1 MPNNPA
7 PIGLSTY
14 SRLQHLQQT
23 IAALQNNDLAKDS
36 ELFVFSD
43 AAKAGDEEK
52 VAAVR
57 SYLQSVGGFKTV
69 NILERIENN
78 RVANNRGGIRMLLDR
93 YGKMIF
99 LEEDVVTAPGFLTF
113 MNHAL
118 DKYQG
123 NERIFSISGYCP
135 PIAIPKDYDGDAYL
149 LRRFNAWGFGIWKD
163 RFERIQYI
171 SPDDYECFAADKARV
186 AQFISGGGED
196 MLRMLKADAYGDIDA
211 FDVKAMYAQ
220 FQTDQYTVYPTRS
233 LSLNIGMDGTGMHC
247 GPTNKFSVALSDKS
261 AFSLPEKW
269 VVDQRIVRANSK
281 FRRKAGH
288 VGRLFNK
295 LRRVVLGGY
304 K

>member
-1 MPNNPA
+1 MPNKLA

-43 AAKAGDEEK
+43 APKAGDEDK
-52 VAAVR
+52 VEAVR
-57 SYLQSVGGFKTV
+57 RYLQSVGGFKTV
-69 NILERIENN
+69 NILERTENN
-78 RVANNRGGIRMLLDR
+78 RVANNRGGIRMLLDH

-113 MNHAL
+113 MNQAL

-123 NERIFSISGYCP
+123 NQRIFSISGYCP

-163 RFERIQYI
+163 RFERVNYI
-171 SPDDYECFAADKARV
+171 SPEEYEAFAADRARV

-196 MLRMLKADAYGDIDA
+196 MLRLMKADAYGTIDA

-220 FQTDQYTVYPTRS
+220 FLADRYTVYPTRS

-247 GPTNKFSVALSDKS
+247 GSTHKFSVALSDKS
-261 AFSLPEKW
+261 VFSLPENLA
-269 VVDQRIVRANSK
+269 VDQRIVKANSK
-281 FRRKAGH
+281 FRREAGYA
-288 VGRLFNK
+288 GRLFNK
-295 LRRVVLGGY
+295 LRRVIAGG
-304 K
+304 